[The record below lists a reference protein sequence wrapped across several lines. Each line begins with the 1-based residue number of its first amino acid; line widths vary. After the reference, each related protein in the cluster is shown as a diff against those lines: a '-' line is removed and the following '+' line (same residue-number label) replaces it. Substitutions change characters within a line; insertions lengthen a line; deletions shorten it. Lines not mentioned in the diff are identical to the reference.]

1 MKYLLDQYGRELPAI
16 ESRRPAAGAFAQW
29 ESSDRD
35 GQDPSRDLTPERVDA
50 IMRAADQGDTAQ
62 MCRLSERI
70 DDKSLDIGAA
80 LATRRAA
87 VAATPWRV
95 RPSDDSAAAKA
106 LAEEAEAMLRSPRL
120 SDGLIGFDALVEF
133 DLLSALLPG
142 FACPEI
148 VWGRGGDILGFQ
160 TIEQRHFTFQ
170 ASRTPKLVTTS
181 SPQGMELPY
190 GKFCL
195 HWHRAKSGDAV
206 RGGLVRSLAWIHCF
220 QSVNVKDLLRFIE
233 RYGFPFTVA
242 KVDDNTWKTERNLLK
257 ALIRNFGPD
266 GGGVFSKN
274 TELELLQA
282 ANNTGEVYFRLLDY
296 LGKAAEKIIL
306 GQTAT
311 SGEGGGWSND
321 GAQHLVR
328 MDIRD
333 SDCRQIANTANG
345 RILGPWTLFRRG
357 PKAVPPQFEFDIEEP
372 KDAKQRAEVIG
383 ILETAGLEVEEEQVF
398 EETGFRVK
406 RRAPAPVGLFAGS
419 AALGAEAISA
429 AVVAAVRS
437 ELAAHR
443 GHRRDA
449 LPLSDSPADP
459 ADQVADSAL
468 AFAAAA
474 AKPTV
479 ATLQDRLD
487 ALAAE
492 PDDAAFMA
500 GAQALAADL
509 EGLYAAMDTR
519 QVEELAAQVAIAAAA
534 RAKAARADEL
544 VAREGRRR
552 G

>member
-29 ESSDRD
+29 EPADRD
-35 GQDPSRDLTPERVDA
+35 QIDPSRDLTPERVDA

-148 VWGRGGDILGFQ
+148 VWGKGGDILGFQ

-170 ASRTPKLVTTS
+170 DSRTPKLVTTS
-181 SPQGMELPY
+181 APQGMELPY

-220 QSVNVKDLLRFIE
+220 QSVNVKDLLRFVE

-296 LGKAAEKIIL
+296 LGRAAEKIIL

-333 SDCRQIANTANG
+333 SDCRQIANTANA
-345 RILGPWTLFRRG
+345 RILAPWTLFGRG
-357 PKAVPPQFEFDIEEP
+357 PKAVPPQFEFDVEAA
-372 KDAKQRAEVIG
+372 KDAKERAEVIG

-398 EETGFRVK
+398 EETGFRVT
-406 RRAPAPVGLFAGS
+406 RRAPAPPP
-419 AALGAEAISA
+419 ALALSEDRLAQT
-429 AVVAAVRS
+429 VRR
-437 ELAAHR
+437 ELAAILQP
-443 GHRRDA
+443 GRDA
-449 LPLSDSPADP
+449 LALAAESAVSDVPER
-459 ADQVADSAL
+459 VAESAL
-468 AFAAAA
+468 PAARRALG
-474 AKPTV
+474 PMLGP
-479 ATLQDRLD
+479 LQARLD
-487 ALAAE
+487 ALAGMA
-492 PDDAAFMA
+492 DDAQFARGLAALGDDLPGLLPEMDSA
-500 GAQALAADL
+500 ALEQALAETVHGAM
-509 EGLYAAMDTR
+509 AAGMAGR
-519 QVEELAAQVAIAAAA
+519 AAELKRREA
-534 RAKAARADEL
+534 R
-544 VAREGRRR
+544 G
-552 G
+552 